1 MDVDVIESSTDVTLD
16 SIEPEVIDVNIV
28 EPPVVTLEV
37 LLSGGT
43 AQIIALPSKYRFT
56 TTSAR
61 EAYFAA
67 NPDELL
73 AQMYILVG
81 GDLYQYSA
89 GQWVSM
95 VNIITGPAGGS
106 FTVAGELASVDD
118 LPDPSYAPSNEA
130 YLVAGYDDGNH
141 LFILVDGQWSD
152 QGALSGV
159 RGPQGPTGATGPKG
173 DPGETP
179 TFRISDDGHLIA
191 MYKSDILEVFNAD

>member
-1 MDVDVIESSTDVTLD
+1 MDVSKLST
-16 SIEPEVIDVNIV
+16 EVIDVNV
-28 EPPVVTLEV
+28 FEPPVVTLEV

-61 EAYFAA
+61 DAYFAA
-67 NPDELL
+67 HSDELV

-81 GDLYQYSA
+81 SNLYQYIA
-89 GQWVSM
+89 GQWASM
-95 VNIITGPAGGS
+95 VNVLTGPAGGP
-106 FTVAGELASVDD
+106 FTVAGELASADD

-179 TFRISDDGHLIA
+179 TFRISEDGHLIA
-191 MYKSDILEVFNAD
+191 IYKSDILEVSNGN

>member
-1 MDVDVIESSTDVTLD
+1 MDVSKLST
-16 SIEPEVIDVNIV
+16 EVIDVNVV

-61 EAYFAA
+61 DAYFAA
-67 NPDELL
+67 HSEELV

-81 GDLYQYSA
+81 SNLYQYIA

-95 VNIITGPAGGS
+95 VNVLTGPAGGP
-106 FTVAGELASVDD
+106 FTVAGELASADD

-159 RGPQGPTGATGPKG
+159 RGPQGPTGPTGPKG
-173 DPGETP
+173 DPGEPP

-191 MYKSDILEVFNAD
+191 MYKSDILEVSNAD